1 MAPMVM
7 KLGENEGAEG
17 GGSVGKYFK
26 GAGFSG
32 YSQNRGMKDQ
42 DLSPIQVLQNNK
54 LPSILIEAGFLASE
68 NDRLYL
74 IDDAK
79 RKVFADK
86 IADGIIKT
94 LEDEKKSNS
103 NP

>member
-1 MAPMVM
+1 M
-7 KLGENEGAEG
+7 
-17 GGSVGKYFK
+17 
-26 GAGFSG
+26 G
-32 YSQNRGMKDQ
+32 YSQNRGIKDQ

-54 LPSILIEAGFLASE
+54 LPSILIETGFLASE

-74 IDDAK
+74 IDDVK
-79 RKVFADK
+79 RKIFADK

-94 LEDEKKSNS
+94 LADENKSDS